1 MRMNEVADNV
11 RRELLAL
18 QQMTLDELKD
28 KWVALYGKAAPNF
41 GVPFLRR
48 RLSYRVQELAY
59 GGVSKAT
66 LQKIMDDNVQPEKQ
80 KRPKV
85 NLRVGT
91 IICRVWHRKR
101 YEVMVLKDGFEMDG
115 KMYSSLSSIATKI
128 CGVNRNGFEFFGI
141 QKG

>member
-1 MRMNEVADNV
+1 MNVIADNV

-101 YEVMVLKDGFEMDG
+101 YEVTVLKDGFEMDG
-115 KMYSSLSSIATKI
+115 KMYSTLSSIATKI

>member
-1 MRMNEVADNV
+1 MNEIADNV

-115 KMYSSLSSIATKI
+115 KMYSTLSSIATKI

>member
-1 MRMNEVADNV
+1 MNEIADNV

>member
-1 MRMNEVADNV
+1 MNEIADNV

-18 QQMTLDELKD
+18 QHMTLDELKD

-66 LQKIMDDNVQPEKQ
+66 LQKIKEIEIPSTRSRK
-80 KRPKV
+80 KV

-115 KMYSSLSSIATKI
+115 KMYSTLSSIATKI

>member
-1 MRMNEVADNV
+1 MNEIADNV

-28 KWVALYGKAAPNF
+28 KWVALYGKAAPNV

-66 LQKIMDDNVQPEKQ
+66 LQKI
-80 KRPKV
+80 
-85 NLRVGT
+85 
-91 IICRVWHRKR
+91 
-101 YEVMVLKDGFEMDG
+101 
-115 KMYSSLSSIATKI
+115 
-128 CGVNRNGFEFFGI
+128 
-141 QKG
+141 